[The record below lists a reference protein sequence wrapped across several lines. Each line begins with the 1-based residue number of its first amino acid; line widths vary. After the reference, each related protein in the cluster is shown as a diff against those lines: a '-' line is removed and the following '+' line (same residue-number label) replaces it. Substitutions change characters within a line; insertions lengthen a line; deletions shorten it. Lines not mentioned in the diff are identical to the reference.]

1 LYDKYYSINEKK
13 ILHIL
18 EEEGKKY
25 FSDEI
30 KIGNMNIYEAIFSEH
45 YFITLFDIWLLVEK
59 YKIPMIVLSQKL
71 LFNKKHVVTL
81 YGEESD
87 LFVFLITSPSR
98 NDHVI
103 NFQILYR
110 DSNDIKLP
118 LDIISCPNK
127 KSELLFT
134 IENKQSIT
142 EYLDEYTPRNK
153 TKYIKKI
160 TEHIE
165 LRDDKEEIKV
175 LKPPRKPRTKKNKLG
190 DDVIIINEM

>member
-1 LYDKYYSINEKK
+1 MGNNFLK
-13 ILHIL
+13 IH
-18 EEEGKKY
+18 
-25 FSDEI
+25 
-30 KIGNMNIYEAIFSEH
+30 
-45 YFITLFDIWLLVEK
+45 
-59 YKIPMIVLSQKL
+59 
-71 LFNKKHVVTL
+71 
-81 YGEESD
+81 

-153 TKYIKKI
+153 TKYMKKI
-160 TEHIE
+160 TEQIE
-165 LRDDKEEIKV
+165 LRGEEEEELKV